1 MRSRQSRL
9 IPSFPFMLAP
19 IMLGLAGC
27 ATAPPPAP
35 TKITPPAP
43 PAPVAPTTATWR
55 DVPLTPG
62 IWTWSGDARQSI
74 AQFGPSNGPALFMLN
89 CDRLNRRLTI
99 KVPMSTA
106 MPATNQAA
114 VPATP
119 PASVFIAVNITTTS
133 VANRLD
139 MAVHQASALQMATQE
154 IDANAPLLDA
164 IVHSQGR
171 FMVQVEGGLALVIPT
186 SGESARAVE
195 DCRI

>member
-9 IPSFPFMLAP
+9 IPSFSIMLAP

-27 ATAPPPAP
+27 ASAPPPTP
-35 TKITPPAP
+35 PKIIPPAP
-43 PAPVAPTTATWR
+43 PAPVAPNAETWR

-62 IWTWSGDARQSI
+62 VWTWSSDAQHSV
-74 AQFGPSNGPALFMLN
+74 AQFGASNAPTLVMLN
-89 CDRLNRRLTI
+89 CNRANRRLTL
-99 KVPMSTA
+99 KVPMPTA
-106 MPATNQAA
+106 PTIATTPSPALTH
-114 VPATP
+114 AT
-119 PASVFIAVNITTTS
+119 ITTTS
-133 VANRLD
+133 VTTKLD
-139 MAVHQASALQMATQE
+139 MDANQASSSRMATHE